1 MPRKR
6 AEQQLVVEASPHA
19 CFAALTDYDE
29 MPAWQTTVKSCQVI
43 SRDRDGRG
51 REVAW
56 EIDTEVRSIAY
67 RLEYSYEEPHWI
79 GCRYLGGDFE
89 DLDGEYIFEDR
100 GDGTTLATSSLRVE
114 PGYWVPGRVAELL
127 GDQVM
132 KRSLE
137 DLKRHVEAVDA
148 PRSGAG

>member
-19 CFAALTDYDE
+19 CFAALTDYE
-29 MPAWQTTVKSCQVI
+29 GMPAWQSTVKSCQVV
-43 SRDRDGRG
+43 SRDGDGRG

-56 EIDTEVRSIAY
+56 EIDARVRSITY

-79 GCRYLGGDFE
+79 GCRYVEGDFK
-89 DLDGEYIFEDR
+89 DLDAEYIFEDR
-100 GDGTTLATSSLRVE
+100 GDGTTLATFSVRVE
-114 PGYWVPGRVAELL
+114 PGYWVPGKVADVLS
-127 GDQVM
+127 DQVM

-137 DLKRHVEAVDA
+137 DLKRRVEA
-148 PRSGAG
+148 G